1 MEREEFKRMLKEK
14 GYPCEESEGRLIV
27 GRTWNNI
34 DLSWVKSIPSG
45 IVFSNNFSVNLDSLE
60 AIPSGVEFKNALG
73 VYLASLR
80 RIDPS
85 VRFFNLSSVISP
97 ILGGSIEGSI
107 IWSFSFS
114 VPGIENYRVLNKM
127 ISMGLFWRS

>member
-14 GYPCEESEGRLIV
+14 GYPCEEEEGRLVV
-27 GRTWNNI
+27 GRVWNNI

-60 AIPSGVEFKNALG
+60 AIPSGVEFNNGLN

-80 RIDPS
+80 RIDTS
-85 VRFFNLSSVISP
+85 VRFFNLSAVISP
-97 ILGGSIEGSI
+97 ILGGTIEGST
-107 IWSFSFS
+107 IWAFSFG
-114 VPGIENYRVLNKM
+114 VPGISDYRVLNSM

>member
-34 DLSWVKSIPSG
+34 DLSWVKS
-45 IVFSNNFSVNLDSLE
+45 
-60 AIPSGVEFKNALG
+60 IPSGVEFKNALG

-114 VPGIENYRVLNKM
+114 VPGIENYRVLNNM